1 MRIGLLSDTRIPGI
15 AKEVPPQVARAFE
28 GVDLILHA
36 GGIQA
41 DYVLDWLE
49 QIAPVKAVGR
59 VQGGQ
64 YESNTPFALE
74 SGDNRVAQQHILQLE
89 GHTLGMVN
97 ALDLNDIN
105 DDVFP
110 GFLAA
115 RNLPPGDIARQ
126 VRSVFDQ
133 PVDIVVFGR
142 TLEAMVEEHDGIL
155 FVNPGSPTMPKN
167 SMRLGQVALM
177 ELTSSS
183 REARIVELA
192 ELG

>member
-1 MRIGLLSDTRIPGI
+1 MRIGILSDTRIPGI

-59 VQGGQ
+59 IQGGQ

-74 SGDNRVAQQHILQLE
+74 SGDNRVAQRHILQLE
-89 GHTLGMVN
+89 GYTLGMVN

-110 GFLAA
+110 GSLAA
-115 RNLPPGDIARQ
+115 RNLPAGDIARQ
-126 VRSVFDQ
+126 VHSVFEQ
-133 PVDIVVFGR
+133 PMDIVIFGR

-167 SMRLGQVALM
+167 LMKLGQVALL
-177 ELTSSS
+177 EVTSGS
-183 REARIVELA
+183 REAKIIELA
-192 ELG
+192 DLT